1 METLDKRTKI
11 YIHTSQGLKQDPVLK
26 KRKAEKSKTCS
37 QKKPLKCETPSH
49 ASKMI
54 CVQYTE
60 SRFLT
65 QSKQKQKE
73 AKGLN
78 RCFSGKNHQLKIC
91 LVSVVPKKRLPKVS
105 PYLS

>member
-65 QSKQKQKE
+65 QSKQKT
-73 AKGLN
+73 KG
-78 RCFSGKNHQLKIC
+78 GKRFKQMLFWEKSSTKNMLGIC
-91 LVSVVPKKRLPKVS
+91 GPQEETS
-105 PYLS
+105 